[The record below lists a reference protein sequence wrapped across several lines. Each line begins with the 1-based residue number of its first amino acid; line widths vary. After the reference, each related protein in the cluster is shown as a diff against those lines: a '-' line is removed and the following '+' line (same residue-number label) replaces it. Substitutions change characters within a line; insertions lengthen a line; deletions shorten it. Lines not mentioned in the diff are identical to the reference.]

1 MNYLEI
7 PQTLPVALY
16 VFGDRER
23 KDLTWMELGTAGT
36 PKTEWWSLLQS
47 PAQSVWPTGTSQWR
61 RQGRDSQADVSG
73 DLLPRCPLPNLSPS
87 HCLEIDHGLT
97 ARRQPSYGVL
107 TVPSC
112 PLLERRWRS
121 SSALSSSAPPLHP
134 WWWKSRNH
142 ISCSSRG
149 PGTVEKLTTHTH
161 RALHA
166 CPCSILKYSLF
177 KNHILEN
184 HIETHT
190 KAERLNTI
198 HLSFDCYV
206 NNIQVFSFFCS
217 TCLNCGDPPL
227 CGKLENIY

>member
-16 VFGDRER
+16 VFRDGER
-23 KDLTWMELGTAGT
+23 KYLTWMELGTAGT

-73 DLLPRCPLPNLSPS
+73 DLLPRCPLPNLLSPS
-87 HCLEIDHGLT
+87 YCLEIDHELT

-121 SSALSSSAPPLHP
+121 SSALSSSTPPLHP
-134 WWWKSRNH
+134 WWWKSRTH

-149 PGTVEKLTTHTH
+149 PGTVEKLTTHTQSFTRMSMQH
-161 RALHA
+161 
-166 CPCSILKYSLF
+166 SQI
-177 KNHILEN
+177 
-184 HIETHT
+184 
-190 KAERLNTI
+190 
-198 HLSFDCYV
+198 LSFQEPHSWKPHS
-206 NNIQVFSFFCS
+206 NTHKSRKAQHHTLEFW
-217 TCLNCGDPPL
+217 LL
-227 CGKLENIY
+227 CK